1 MYLFIFEY
9 IFLKEFMNL
18 KILCELEKST
28 RIWTS
33 FTQKYVDFRN
43 CFILKQVCEFQTKFM
58 DYKRNTDLKKMRTLK
73 SMWI

>member
-1 MYLFIFEY
+1 MYLFIFVY
-9 IFLKEFMNL
+9 TFLKEFMNL
-18 KILCELEKST
+18 KILYGIEKST

-58 DYKRNTDLKKMRTLK
+58 DYKRNTDSKKIHAL
-73 SMWI
+73 